1 MSFESMHNSY
11 LEQDE
16 PKVFGTDWQRHEI
29 YEGNEYFDIMG
40 ELVPVEE
47 LEEFIAERFERK
59 TAGE

>member
-1 MSFESMHNSY
+1 MTFESMHAHY
-11 LEQDE
+11 LEQEE
-16 PKVFGTDWQRHEI
+16 PKVFGEDWQGHEI
-29 YEGNEYFDIMG
+29 YEGDEYFDIMG